1 MKRFEDLFNDLFIL
15 YKKNPFGWRISIKKE
30 PRFGNI
36 FITNSRNVWQ
46 IKLDSIYK
54 ASPIGL
60 GSNIGDYSEN
70 KNLFDIKTPYYGLR
84 SIKNED
90 VRNMLMNNDMAY
102 AKRLIDEIL
111 NRPVVDNIDEM
122 RGNNENYGF
131 LSGPIHFSQE
141 PDKSFLSKN
150 QKKLDKELNDS
161 LDKLL
166 FRKGYDIE
174 YL

>member
-1 MKRFEDLFNDLFIL
+1 MKRFEDLFNELSIL

-36 FITNSRNVWQ
+36 FITNSKNVWQ

-54 ASPIGL
+54 AKPIGI
-60 GSNIGDYSEN
+60 GNNIGNYSEN

-90 VRNMLMNNDMAY
+90 VQNMLMNNDITY
-102 AKRLIDEIL
+102 ARRLIDEIL
-111 NRPVVDNIDEM
+111 NRPVIDINEI
-122 RGNNENYGF
+122 RDDEENYGF

-141 PDKSFLSKN
+141 ADKSILSRD
-150 QKKLDKELNDS
+150 QKKLDKKLNDS

-166 FRKGYDIE
+166 FREGYDIE

>member
-1 MKRFEDLFNDLFIL
+1 M
-15 YKKNPFGWRISIKKE
+15 S
-30 PRFGNI
+30 
-36 FITNSRNVWQ
+36 
-46 IKLDSIYK
+46 
-54 ASPIGL
+54 
-60 GSNIGDYSEN
+60 
-70 KNLFDIKTPYYGLR
+70 
-84 SIKNED
+84 
-90 VRNMLMNNDMAY
+90 Y

-111 NRPVVDNIDEM
+111 NRPVVDNIDKM
-122 RGNNENYGF
+122 RDNDENYGF

-174 YL
+174 YI